1 VELALA
7 REGQMRKLLDFS
19 MMRRRR
25 RKRKWGCQACE
36 GRVGFT

>member
-1 VELALA
+1 MELALA

-19 MMRRRR
+19 MMRR
-25 RKRKWGCQACE
+25 KRKWGCQACE

>member
-1 VELALA
+1 
-7 REGQMRKLLDFS
+7 MRKLLDFS

-25 RKRKWGCQACE
+25 RRRKWGCQACE

>member
-19 MMRRRR
+19 MMMRG